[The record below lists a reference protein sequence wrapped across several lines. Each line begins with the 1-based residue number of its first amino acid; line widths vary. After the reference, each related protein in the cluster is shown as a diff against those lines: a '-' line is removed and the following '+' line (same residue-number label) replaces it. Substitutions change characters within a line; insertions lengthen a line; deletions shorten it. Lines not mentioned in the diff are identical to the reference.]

1 VKKTTNKRK
10 AKEVRKNEMT
20 EGEKKKEVKRPK
32 TIDQKIG
39 DKDAKKK
46 NETGNE
52 HSTAAVLC
60 MSVLH
65 DVRSF
70 STNIWHMDHQ
80 FF

>member
-1 VKKTTNKRK
+1 
-10 AKEVRKNEMT
+10 MT